1 MCLLG
6 EGGLDGKGAGG
17 VPAPAAAS
25 GRSKALWQ
33 SGVASPLHRLAEQ
46 HDDLLLHV
54 VLPGGLHGHHG
65 RDVAADIAREVSA
78 APTTHM
84 SPPKRATSQM
94 KVKCASDVHSFQCDR
109 LCLKSGSSQGRA
121 WSRASWAW
129 TPSPAPPGPACPEPG
144 TARFVT
150 SLPRHWPS

>member
-6 EGGLDGKGAGG
+6 EGGLQGKGAGG
-17 VPAPAAAS
+17 VPVPAAAS

-65 RDVAADIAREVSA
+65 RDVAADTAREVSA

-84 SPPKRATSQM
+84 SPPQKSNVSDESQM
-94 KVKCASDVHSFQCDR
+94 CFRRTQ
-109 LCLKSGSSQGRA
+109 
-121 WSRASWAW
+121 
-129 TPSPAPPGPACPEPG
+129 
-144 TARFVT
+144 
-150 SLPRHWPS
+150 LPV